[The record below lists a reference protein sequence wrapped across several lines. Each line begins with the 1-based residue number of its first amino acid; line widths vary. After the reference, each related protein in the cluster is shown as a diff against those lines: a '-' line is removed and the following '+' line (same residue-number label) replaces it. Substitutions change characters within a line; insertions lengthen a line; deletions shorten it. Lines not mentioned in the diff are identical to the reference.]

1 MLLSVFQLRLQG
13 HQVLVQISHIC
24 IFGLAVAGQGV
35 PLILQGLNLDLE
47 LRDLDVEPNHDLV
60 SRRHSLISSRPRIL
74 RGASFGVLKASP
86 LESLIV

>member
-1 MLLSVFQLRLQG
+1 MLLDVFQLGLQG
-13 HQVLVQISHIC
+13 DQVLVQIRHIC
-24 IFGLAVAGQGV
+24 VFGLTVTRQGV
-35 PLILQGLNLDLE
+35 PLILQGFNLDLE

-60 SRRHSLISSRPRIL
+60 SWRHSFIGSRASIL